1 MTYSFQFRDVF
12 AAWEFL
18 LEGPVLTLELSVITM
33 AVGLLIGLAGAAG
46 RVYGGPWIRGARR
59 RCCMPARPRPR

>member
-18 LEGPVLTLELSVITM
+18 LDGLILDPRAF
-33 AVGLLIGLAGAAG
+33 AVH
-46 RVYGGPWIRGARR
+46 RWR
-59 RCCMPARPRPR
+59 

>member
-18 LEGPVLTLELSVITM
+18 LDGLILTLELSLVTM
-33 AVGLLIGLAGAAG
+33 VVGLLIGLAGAAG
-46 RVYGGPWIRGARR
+46 RV
-59 RCCMPARPRPR
+59 